1 MMNTFLCKMAA
12 GRIRFTLLLW
22 PVVLALASIASSA
35 SADERETFFEIHIR
49 PVLVEQCYSCHSTTA
64 KTLQANLL
72 VDSPAALRTGGDSG
86 PAVVPRNA
94 SESTLIQALEY
105 DHWQMPPKGKLPAQT
120 IANFRKWIDDG
131 AYDPRPDSPS
141 LPAPASIA
149 HTSAAKTHWAFQ
161 PIERPIT
168 PDLHSDWPWSPIDVF
183 VLDKSNRQQLQL
195 NADADRTALLRRLYL
210 NLIGLPPSPDEVLAF
225 LSDQNPDAV
234 ERVVDRLLA
243 SPHYGERQGRYWLDL
258 ARYAD
263 SNGADENHAYP
274 VAWRYRDYVV
284 DQFNA
289 DLPYNVFVTQQLA
302 GDLLATDSLE
312 QRRANLTA
320 TGYLVLGPKML
331 AEQDKPKLVADL
343 VDEQLDTIGQSL
355 LGLTIS
361 CARCHDHKF
370 DPISAEDY
378 YALAGIL
385 HSTKS
390 MANFDFVSQWNTRDL
405 PDPAVEVQIKQQQT
419 KIAAA
424 EAELLQLTMKPEQ
437 QQSAEEKTAVAN
449 AKQHVEELKKNLPT
463 LPQVMAAD
471 EAPVKLVALHVRG
484 NHLQLK
490 GEPIPR
496 RLPLLFD
503 HSLVQPQMP
512 DSHSGRLELAQTLF
526 HSRNPLTSRVM
537 ANRLWSWLFGKGIV
551 RTVSNFG
558 LKGETPSHPELL
570 DWLAAELMHQEW
582 SLKSMQR
589 KLLLSH
595 SFQLS
600 TIASDDQTLKD
611 PDNRYWT
618 HYSLRRLEIE
628 PLRDSLSAIGGNFDR
643 RFGGQAASIYGPNY
657 AEDGRGKNE
666 FDALRRTIYLP
677 INRAA
682 LHELLATFDYV
693 ESGVSVGQRNS
704 TVVPHQS
711 LFLMNH
717 PFVRQQ
723 ANELAKHILD
733 ATSRHDARFA
743 QDPVLQRIQL
753 AYLNICNRLPDST
766 ELDLAK
772 SFLEDVIRSH
782 APAATID
789 SGDRLQQELAWTELC
804 HALLTCNE
812 FLYIP

>member
-1 MMNTFLCKMAA
+1 MMTTFHHIIVAWLT
-12 GRIRFTLLLW
+12 RFTIMLW
-22 PVVLALASIASSA
+22 PTAITLAIIASSA
-35 SADERETFFEIHIR
+35 SADEREAFFENHIR
-49 PVLVEQCYSCHSTTA
+49 PVLVDQCYSCHSSTA

-72 VDSPAALRTGGDSG
+72 VDSPAALRKGGDSG
-86 PAVVPRNA
+86 PAVVPQKAN
-94 SESTLIQALEY
+94 ESTLIQALEY
-105 DHWQMPPKGKLPAQT
+105 DHWQMPPKGKLPTQT

-131 AYDPRPDSPS
+131 AFDPRPDSPS
-141 LPAPASIA
+141 VPTPTNID

-161 PIERPIT
+161 PIERPIA
-168 PDLHSDWPWSPIDVF
+168 PDLHSDWPWSPIDAF
-183 VLDKSNRQQLQL
+183 VLDKANQQQLQL
-195 NADADRTALLRRLYL
+195 NADSDRSALLRRIYL
-210 NLIGLPPSPDEVLAF
+210 NLIGLPPSADEVLAF
-225 LSDQNPDAV
+225 LNDQNPDAI

-284 DQFNA
+284 DQLNA
-289 DLPYNVFVTQQLA
+289 GLPYNEFVTQQLA

-320 TGYLVLGPKML
+320 TGYLILGPKML

-343 VDEQLDTIGQSL
+343 VDEQLDTISQSL

-390 MANFDFVSQWNTRDL
+390 MANLEFVSQWNTRDL
-405 PDPAVEVQIKQQQT
+405 PDPTIEEQIKQLQA

-449 AKQHVEELKKNLPT
+449 AKQHIEELKKNLPT

-496 RLPLLFD
+496 RLPLLFE
-503 HSLVQPQMP
+503 HSLPQPQMP
-512 DSHSGRLELAQTLF
+512 DGHSGRLEFAQTLF

-537 ANRLWSWLFGKGIV
+537 ANRLWSWMFGKGIV

-558 LKGETPSHPELL
+558 LKGEAPSHPELL
-570 DWLAAELMHQEW
+570 DWLAAELMYQEW

-589 KLLLSH
+589 KLLLSR

-600 TIASDDQTLKD
+600 SVASPDQTLKD

-618 HYSLRRLEIE
+618 YYSLRRLEIE

-657 AEDGRGKNE
+657 SEDGRGKNE

-682 LHELLATFDYV
+682 LHEMLAAFDYV

-723 ANELAKHILD
+723 ANELAKHLLD
-733 ATSRHDARFA
+733 AITQHETRLSQENF
-743 QDPVLQRIQL
+743 VQRIQR
-753 AYLNICNRLPDST
+753 AYLIIYNRLPDST
-766 ELDLAK
+766 EFEFAK
-772 SFLEDVIRSH
+772 SFLQEVTRSH
-782 APAATID
+782 HPDATIE
-789 SGDRLQQELAWTELC
+789 SLDRMQQESVWTEFC
-804 HALLTCNE
+804 HALLTSNE